1 MFLGNERRLEVSFF
15 PLVCLDA
22 TKFVH
27 CVVFK
32 RGQQIIL
39 TITIQVDLGFAPPKS
54 HKLGSLSYHALPE
67 SLKPRPP
74 RKKAARRLL
83 SVFN

>member
-1 MFLGNERRLEVSFF
+1 MFLGDERRLEVCFF
-15 PLVCLDA
+15 PLVCLDT

-39 TITIQVDLGFAPPKS
+39 AITIQVDLGFAPPKS
-54 HKLGSLSYHALPE
+54 HKLGSLSYHTLPE

-74 RKKAARRLL
+74 RKKDTHRLF

>member
-1 MFLGNERRLEVSFF
+1 MFLGDESRLEVCFF

-22 TKFVH
+22 TKFVD

-39 TITIQVDLGFAPPKS
+39 TITIQADLGFAPPKS

-74 RKKAARRLL
+74 RKKDTHRLL
-83 SVFN
+83 SVFT